1 MMRLSLTE
9 ANIEQLFGT
18 RDEHLRYLEER
29 LGVTVNARGP
39 EVSVSGDDEAEKIT
53 IRLLESFDRML
64 SSGGVV
70 SKDEFRTGVKVLEED
85 LEVDLLDFFL
95 DANVSESL
103 KRLLVPRNLN
113 QKLFIQSVT
122 RHDYV
127 FATGPA
133 GTGKTYLAVAMAAAA
148 MMDKQV
154 RRIVLARPAV
164 EAGERLGFL
173 PGDLVE
179 KVNPYLRPVYDA
191 LYDILG
197 YDKVSKLI
205 DRQVIEIAPLAFM
218 RGRTLNDAFI
228 ILDEAQNTTHE
239 QMKMFLTRMGFHSK
253 TVITGDITQ
262 IDLPCARASGLVEAL
277 EILEGEPGFAFVNF
291 THRDN
296 ALWIAMTAGKKRPGR
311 TGSDDG
317 KEPRIDCGE
326 PSGQPYPARA
336 GRTSRVL
343 GVSARYA
350 PVVGGVGGNR
360 MFADADAE
368 DWSLSSRV
376 GSR

>member
-1 MMRLSLTE
+1 VIKLSLKQ
-9 ANIEQLFGT
+9 ANIERIFGT
-18 RDEHLRYLEER
+18 RDENLRYLEER
-29 LGVTVNARGP
+29 LGVKVNARGT
-39 EVSVSGDDEAEKIT
+39 EVVVSGDDQGEKIT
-53 IRLLESFDRML
+53 VRLLESFDQLL
-64 SSGGVV
+64 SSGGAVG
-70 SKDEFRTGVKVLEED
+70 KDEYRTGVRVLEED
-85 LEVDLLDFFL
+85 LEIDLVEFFL
-95 DANVSESL
+95 DASIPETL

-113 QKLFIQSVT
+113 QRLFIQAVCQ
-122 RHDYV
+122 HDYV

-148 MMDKQV
+148 LMDKQV

-179 KVNPYLRPVYDA
+179 KINPYLRPVYDA

-262 IDLPCARASGLVEAL
+262 IDLPGARISGLVEAL
-277 EILEGEPGFAFVNF
+277 EILDGAPGFAFINF
-291 THRDN
+291 THRDVVRHRLVQRVVDRYDRWE
-296 ALWIAMTAGKKRPGR
+296 ASR
-311 TGSDDG
+311 D
-317 KEPRIDCGE
+317 PRRD
-326 PSGQPYPARA
+326 
-336 GRTSRVL
+336 T
-343 GVSARYA
+343 
-350 PVVGGVGGNR
+350 
-360 MFADADAE
+360 
-368 DWSLSSRV
+368 
-376 GSR
+376 